1 MIRSELAAY
10 ENKLQTMIGIV
21 ESLKDNFNKL
31 SMNQKMISQSIG
43 GISSL
48 LTSYHQVMNTHHYSV
63 LQTDPELD
71 QTNAISMNVLNVSAG
86 AWDEWKIA
94 SSFVPWYGG
103 QGVCDLF
110 DSLTVRLK
118 GLQELFER
126 RASIYVILL
135 CIHDM

>member
-1 MIRSELAAY
+1 
-10 ENKLQTMIGIV
+10 MIGIV

-31 SMNQKMISQSIG
+31 TMNQKMISQSIG

-118 GLQELFER
+118 GLHVLFER